1 MKRYES
7 RVPGFFLVLQLFYLI
22 PALVVGGAEAKN
34 QIILEVIANEHNEG
48 QHFFQLTKT
57 DDLLVKPEFLDGL
70 RLRKECW
77 KSHQRSDKLISLRS
91 IAPELR
97 FTIDHDNGIL
107 ELFIDP
113 NCFSTRTISN
123 PNTNRTVAPRNTVSP
138 RAFSAFFNY
147 RLQADYTE
155 DNGFD
160 SYSMPMEVGSNW
172 EKWFASS
179 NFTFKKNDYHSDFNR
194 HMTSLVRDDPSRLRR
209 LTFGD
214 FLAPSSRL
222 LNGGLYG
229 GISWG
234 SRFILNRKFRPY
246 PGLKL
251 DTVIETPTRATLYS
265 NGNLIR
271 EWDLLPGPVTFSN
284 MELYAGGNA
293 ELVLQDA
300 FGREKRLDPPALLG
314 HQGLLRTGLHEY
326 SYNFGFARKDF
337 GIEDNSYDDP
347 TAIAI
352 HRYGI
357 NDKLTAGYVS
367 AITDDLVNIGS
378 TMGFRIGDHLFNIEG
393 MYSHNSDGRSGR
405 GVSLNHT
412 FRWRRLSSYLTYIE
426 KNKNFT
432 TPSNASAPEDDGLRS
447 MLNLS
452 LNHSLQS
459 MGALSAGY
467 NEYREWGEEKK
478 SRITLSYQK
487 NLFRHLS
494 LSLRTRIG
502 LDNSDESEIL
512 LRFSY
517 HPSVSSH
524 RKYYNNIAYS
534 FRETEQLEGEHELR
548 VHKSTGIGKGLGYNL
563 AITHNQED
571 TGVSS
576 RVEYRDERGLFSG
589 YFMQPPGGGSNGY
602 LSAAGGVGF
611 LDGQP
616 YLGRPV
622 LDSFAVVGV
631 EGLDDVPIY
640 HNNQLAGVVDDG
652 DTLLV
657 PSLISYDIN
666 QILIRPKDLPINYEF
681 EDKEKYIKVGQRSGS
696 RIQFKGFKYSAIEG
710 TIYLE
715 LADGKQQPLTAMPLE
730 VEVDGETR
738 KAFTGEEG
746 YFYLENIPEGEHL
759 IRILREKGDCEADLI
774 IPELND
780 IIVNIGEL
788 HCKPIE

>member
-1 MKRYES
+1 MKRFQS
-7 RVPGFFLVLQLFYLI
+7 RVPVFFFVLHLFCFI
-22 PALVVGGAEAKN
+22 SALLAGSVEAKN
-34 QIILEVIANEHNEG
+34 PIILDVIANGHNEG
-48 QHFFQLTKT
+48 QHFFQLTET
-57 DDLLVKPEFLDGL
+57 DDLLVKPDFLDGL
-70 RLRKECW
+70 RLRKEFW
-77 KSHQRSDKLISLRS
+77 KEHQRSDKLISLRS
-91 IAPELR
+91 MAPELR
-97 FTIDHDNGIL
+97 FTIDHNNGIL
-107 ELFIDP
+107 KLFIDP
-113 NCFSTRTISN
+113 KCFSTRTISN
-123 PNTNRTVAPRNTVSP
+123 PNTNRTIAPRNTVSP

-147 RLQADYTE
+147 RFQADYTE

-179 NFTFKKNDYHSDFNR
+179 NFTFEKNDYHSDFNR

-214 FLAPSSRL
+214 FRAPSTRL

-251 DTVIETPTRATLYS
+251 DTVIETPTHATLYS

-271 EWDLLPGPVTFSN
+271 EWDLLPGPVTFSDI
-284 MELYAGGNA
+284 ELYGGGNA

-300 FGREKRLDPPALLG
+300 FGREKRLDLPALLG
-314 HQGLLRTGLHEY
+314 HQELLRTGLHEY

-337 GIEDNSYDDP
+337 GMENNSYDDP

-357 NDKLTAGYVS
+357 NDKFTIGYVS
-367 AITDDLVNIGS
+367 AITDDLINAGS
-378 TMGFRIGDHLFNIEG
+378 TMGFRIKDHFFNIEG
-393 MYSHNSDGRSGR
+393 MYSLYDDEQSGYA
-405 GVSLNHT
+405 VSLNHT
-412 FRWRRLSSYLTYIE
+412 FRWRRLSSFLSFIE
-426 KNKNFT
+426 KTKDFT
-432 TPSNASAPEDDGLRS
+432 TPSDVSSPEDDGLRS

-467 NEYREWGEEKK
+467 NEYHEWGEEKK

-487 NLFRHLS
+487 NLFRHVS

-524 RKYYNNIAYS
+524 RKYYNNITYS
-534 FRETEQLEGEHELR
+534 FRDTEQLEGEHELR

-563 AITHNQED
+563 AITENDED
-571 TGVSS
+571 TGITS
-576 RVEYRDERGLFSG
+576 RAEYRDERGIFSG
-589 YFMQPPGGGSNGY
+589 YFMNPPGGQSNGY

-616 YLGRPV
+616 HFGRPV
-622 LDSFAVVGV
+622 LDSFAIVEV

-640 HNNQLAGVVDDG
+640 QNSQLAGIIDDG
-652 DTLLV
+652 DALLV
-657 PSLISYDIN
+657 PSLISYDTN

-681 EDKEKYIKVGQRSGS
+681 EDKVQYIKVGQRSGS
-696 RIQFKGFKYSAIEG
+696 RIQFKGFKYSAVEG
-710 TIYLE
+710 TIYIE

-746 YFYLENIPEGEHL
+746 YFYLENIPEGEYL
-759 IRILREKGDCEADLI
+759 LRVLREKGDCEANLI

-788 HCKPIE
+788 SCKPVE